1 MSYLCPH
8 ILLHPLGAP
17 VMLSVLVTSRTTD
30 SSLSDVWPLSFWT
43 FSFWHAASTL
53 KPHRSRCLASRFPKP
68 ASHITIKS
76 LLSWRWPTHQLPL
89 LVLVGKV
96 VEPHRGGEGAPPSSV
111 EGEIQTFP
119 FLASLG
125 ELAFIFSLFRS
136 PLEIPQDS
144 GLCKISKESL
154 ISAFE
159 VVCFQF
165 IFISWLKL
173 APTTKK
179 NTNN

>member
-1 MSYLCPH
+1 M
-8 ILLHPLGAP
+8 
-17 VMLSVLVTSRTTD
+17 
-30 SSLSDVWPLSFWT
+30 
-43 FSFWHAASTL
+43 
-53 KPHRSRCLASRFPKP
+53 
-68 ASHITIKS
+68 
-76 LLSWRWPTHQLPL
+76 PL

-96 VEPHRGGEGAPPSSV
+96 VEPHGGGEGAPPSSV

-136 PLEIPQDS
+136 PLEITQDS
-144 GLCKISKESL
+144 GLCKISKENL

-179 NTNN
+179 KHKQLKKKPHNFKNPYTACSSVRNSQRNILFVVPSLALKFSVSFVLVQTRYLYFCCSRMF